1 MYRLLFFIVFFSIFS
16 YSLHSQLSKIQ
27 DGTEAFFFDV
37 VIFKSDT
44 ANYARIDCYV
54 MVPYQSLT
62 FVKFEDN
69 FIAKI
74 NVFLTVYD
82 SLGNT
87 VATKNYDRV
96 LVEKDFNVAQ
106 GATAKF
112 DVRQVQFL
120 LPPGNYQ
127 IKSILTDEN
136 SKAEYSQSRSLHVV
150 DFTKYDNVMSGLL
163 LVSSIE
169 EDKGRWKITPHISDN
184 IGSLRDGFFVFFEY
198 YSNLNHK
205 VDFLY
210 QIFENDELIEQG
222 TKIQKEIE
230 IGTNRLFI
238 RVKKPAK
245 ISRNNYTL
253 RLLALKPNYS
263 DDYEIEDI
271 LAVAQR
277 SIKSITRLSGFVL
290 NDLDKAIRQLRY
302 VANSEDINYIRSANT
317 EDEKFRRFNDFWK
330 SLDPTPNSERNEAF
344 EQYYLRV
351 AYANENFRSYT
362 EGWLTD
368 RGMVYIIF
376 GQPLSVERSNPMSDG
391 RVYERWIYSD
401 NREFLFLDNTGFGDF
416 RLVRP
421 ISVTEKYRYRN

>member
-1 MYRLLFFIVFFSIFS
+1 MYRLVVVFFLLVLISNALFS
-16 YSLHSQLSKIQ
+16 HSSKIQ
-27 DGTEAFFFDV
+27 DGTEAFFFDA
-37 VIFKSDT
+37 VIFKGDS
-44 ANYARIDCYV
+44 ANLARIDCYV
-54 MVPYQSLT
+54 LVPYQSLT
-62 FVKFEDN
+62 FIKFEDN

-96 LVEKDFNVAQ
+96 LVERDYNIAL

-112 DVRQVQFL
+112 DVRQMQL
-120 LPPGNYQ
+120 SLAPGNYQ
-127 IKSILTDEN
+127 IRAILSDEN
-136 SKAEYSQSRSLHVV
+136 SKAEYSQSRSMSVI
-150 DFTKYDNVMSGLL
+150 DFAKYDNVMSGLL

-184 IGSLRDGFFVFFEY
+184 IGGLRDGFFVFFEY
-198 YSNLNHK
+198 YSNTNQK

-210 QIFENDELIEQG
+210 QIFEDDELIEQG
-222 TKIQKEIE
+222 SKIQKEIY

-238 RVKKPAK
+238 RVKKPTK

-253 RLLALKPNYS
+253 RVLALRPNDN
-263 DDYEIEDI
+263 DDYEIKDI

-302 VANSEDINYIRSANT
+302 VANSDDINYIRSAKS
-317 EDEKFRRFNDFWK
+317 EDEKFTRFNDFWK
-330 SLDPTPNSERNEAF
+330 SLDPTPNTERNEAF
-344 EQYYLRV
+344 EQYYFRI

-376 GQPLSVERSNPMSDG
+376 GQPVTVERSNPMSDG
-391 RVYERWIYSD
+391 RVYERWIYAD

-421 ISVTEKYRYRN
+421 ISITEKYRYKN